1 VLRPKDLTI
10 PGLWGQVADALF
22 SMDGRYPR
30 TIRLL
35 VTQPGAL
42 TLAYLHGQRKALA
55 APVQLFLLANVLF
68 FALQSATDTR
78 IFSQPL
84 ESHQGHEIWGSVAG
98 PMIER
103 HLAAR
108 GISQEAY
115 APVFN
120 QAVGVNAKS
129 LVILMVLP
137 FALLPPILFHRRN
150 HPAVAHIVFSLH
162 FYAFLLL
169 LFCVSIV
176 VAFVDLQA
184 GGLGLDSPGV
194 DTVLSI
200 AEVAICAVYLF
211 FATGKVYGVRGV
223 GRVLRLV
230 PLVTAAIVI
239 MLAYRFVLLP
249 ITLLGT

>member
-1 VLRPKDLTI
+1 
-10 PGLWGQVADALF
+10 
-22 SMDGRYPR
+22 
-30 TIRLL
+30 
-35 VTQPGAL
+35 
-42 TLAYLHGQRKALA
+42 
-55 APVQLFLLANVLF
+55 
-68 FALQSATDTR
+68 
-78 IFSQPL
+78 
-84 ESHQGHEIWGSVAG
+84 
-98 PMIER
+98 
-103 HLAAR
+103 
-108 GISQEAY
+108 
-115 APVFN
+115 
-120 QAVGVNAKS
+120 
-129 LVILMVLP
+129 
-137 FALLPPILFHRRN
+137 
-150 HPAVAHIVFSLH
+150 
-162 FYAFLLL
+162 
-169 LFCVSIV
+169 V